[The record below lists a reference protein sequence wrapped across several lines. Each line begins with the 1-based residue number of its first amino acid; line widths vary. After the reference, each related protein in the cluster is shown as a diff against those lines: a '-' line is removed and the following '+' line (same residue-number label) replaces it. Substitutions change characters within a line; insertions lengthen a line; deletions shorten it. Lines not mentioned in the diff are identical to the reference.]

1 MLQRA
6 IRRLASLLLILP
18 LAACKWGT
26 APTAEIDTRLAAAP
40 SIPYSK
46 ADTCDTQR
54 AIEAYHS
61 WRDTQLKGK
70 EIVYQPECVT
80 KQTKP
85 VPAAASTSKPV
96 S

>member
-1 MLQRA
+1 MSQRA
-6 IRRLASLLLILP
+6 KLLLASLSVILL
-18 LAACKWGT
+18 AGCSQ
-26 APTAEIDTRLAAAP
+26 APTAETDLRLANAP

-85 VPAAASTSKPV
+85 VPAAASSSKPV